1 MDLKENKNTISVGEL
16 VIDKK
21 NHDIY
26 IRNEDGEYIKIV
38 TDDLHP
44 VREAIISEMEL
55 IPRELLLEIK
65 DELIEYFVYKD
76 NIVGRVCRPKQIKEI
91 INDIYDKF
99 DLYFDKKEGI

>member
-1 MDLKENKNTISVGEL
+1 
-16 VIDKK
+16 
-21 NHDIY
+21 
-26 IRNEDGEYIKIV
+26 
-38 TDDLHP
+38 
-44 VREAIISEMEL
+44 MEL

-65 DELIEYFVYKD
+65 DELIEYFVCKD